1 VLVCAVVP
9 EQPTNLQG
17 ESISPTSIQLTWDEP
32 RERDGGAGVAVDS
45 YELYYNDSHLRQN
58 VRVTIAPPVVS
69 YRLDDLTPD
78 TVYHIRVS
86 ARSAARGE
94 SASTPTIQVR
104 TPDYGQN
111 RRIISKRLH
120 KYPLGDVVI
129 MHVCLFV
136 AWLVCLFVRCDYL
149 EHWKSDFHEVSHS
162 CSKSR
167 LKSLY

>member
-1 VLVCAVVP
+1 MRNCDVHGTVP

-17 ESISPTSIQLTWDEP
+17 EAVSPTSIQLTWDEP

-104 TPDYGQN
+104 TPNYGQN
-111 RRIISKRLH
+111 RRLFNRKMFTL
-120 KYPLGDVVI
+120 Y
-129 MHVCLFV
+129 LFV
-136 AWLVCLFVRCDYL
+136 FFF
-149 EHWKSDFHEVSHS
+149 SIF
-162 CSKSR
+162 CSKTFPYMHFS
-167 LKSLY
+167 

>member
-1 VLVCAVVP
+1 MLYSCTHMATMGVKGLMLVVVVAIHIGRLCEVVCACCLVP

-17 ESISPTSIQLTWDEP
+17 EAISPTSIQLTWDEP
-32 RERDGGAGVAVDS
+32 RGRRDDETDMSVDS

-58 VRVTIAPPVVS
+58 VRVTISPPVNS

-104 TPDYGQN
+104 TPDYG
-111 RRIISKRLH
+111 S
-120 KYPLGDVVI
+120 
-129 MHVCLFV
+129 
-136 AWLVCLFVRCDYL
+136 
-149 EHWKSDFHEVSHS
+149 
-162 CSKSR
+162 
-167 LKSLY
+167 

>member
-1 VLVCAVVP
+1 LVRGFRCCGNIAPNAKRQRVLVVAPCPVDIFCSGDWTRVLLVP

-17 ESISPTSIQLTWDEP
+17 EATSPTSIQLTWDEP
-32 RERDGGAGVAVDS
+32 RERDGRAALTVDS

-58 VRVTIAPPVVS
+58 VRVTISPPVNS

-104 TPDYGQN
+104 TPDYGPSR
-111 RRIISKRLH
+111 RRIN
-120 KYPLGDVVI
+120 
-129 MHVCLFV
+129 CL
-136 AWLVCLFVRCDYL
+136 L
-149 EHWKSDFHEVSHS
+149 
-162 CSKSR
+162 
-167 LKSLY
+167 

>member
-1 VLVCAVVP
+1 VP

-17 ESISPTSIQLTWDEP
+17 EAISATSIQLTWDEP
-32 RERDGGAGVAVDS
+32 RGRDGATPGVAVDS

-58 VRVTIAPPVVS
+58 VRVTISPPVNS

-104 TPDYGQN
+104 TPEYGLYSFRQVRKAVRRQN
-111 RRIISKRLH
+111 ATAKCFESA
-120 KYPLGDVVI
+120 D
-129 MHVCLFV
+129 
-136 AWLVCLFVRCDYL
+136 
-149 EHWKSDFHEVSHS
+149 
-162 CSKSR
+162 CSGVDLS
-167 LKSLY
+167 